1 MASKPVVPVTAKTT
15 TTATTTTAAKS
26 SSASSTTTAYSLSI
40 EIQQQRDVVLKAK
53 PVVKVNMTKPEVNKT
68 IPQKE
73 IETLPMAGFAGV
85 DSDDKQNKTE
95 DVNVTATTRSPHKDV
110 NHITSVT
117 TTTTVP

>member
-26 SSASSTTTAYSLSI
+26 SSASSTTTAYSLST

-53 PVVKVNMTKPEVNKT
+53 PVVKVNATKPEVNKT

-73 IETLPMAGFAGV
+73 IATLPMAGFAGV

-95 DVNVTATTRSPHKDV
+95 EATNATDLKNHHKD
-110 NHITSVT
+110 NIHA
-117 TTTTVP
+117 